1 MQNRQLFEDV
11 YVMEGAYLEFCLAAR
26 ELVSE
31 YRQKSGSI
39 ICDKALALIESR
51 YMDPGLSLL
60 AISTEISVSPNYLS
74 ALIKRSTGS
83 TFVDLLTRKRIET
96 AKRMLLGTP
105 MKIREIAEKCG
116 YNDQHYFSYCFK
128 KYEGISPNACRRQHE
143 EQRA

>member
-1 MQNRQLFEDV
+1 
-11 YVMEGAYLEFCLAAR
+11 MEGAYLEFCLAAR